1 MLKGVAL
8 MIKFFLVV
16 GLIVL
21 VWLYVPIVP
30 FMIKHFYHIVTNG
43 AVDIYKY
50 FKYKKYNECKDYGR
64 IYMITAYRNKVFGS
78 GKTLDMTMVAR
89 RIFNK
94 YDGLPVWSESEKKFV
109 TQHIH
114 LISNVELLDVPY
126 TPFVSAE
133 QMKNVI
139 QDEQDVTIFV
149 FDEVGAIWN
158 SRNYKDNISTELLKR
173 LLQVRKN
180 KIGIICTA
188 QRFKFVD
195 ALLRQITGSLY
206 CINKT
211 WRILSIR
218 EFDAVSFENC
228 DNMDMLKPLS
238 KSFKFVFDR
247 DYAAYDTSAIVDD
260 LKKKDMLTD
269 AEILAAQG
277 VIEPNID
284 FATGIKKRYR
294 KRKR

>member
-1 MLKGVAL
+1 MKLLIA
-8 MIKFFLVV
+8 IA
-16 GLIVL
+16 LIVFIT
-21 VWLYVPIVP
+21 VYVPIVP
-30 FMIKHFYHIVTNG
+30 FVLAHFYHICING
-43 AVDIYKY
+43 AVDLYKF
-50 FKYKKYNECKDYGR
+50 FKHKEYNRCKAYGR

-89 RIFNK
+89 GIYNRYN
-94 YDGLPVWSESEKKFV
+94 GLPVWNDSKQGFV
-109 TQHIH
+109 KQNIH

-133 QMKNVI
+133 QLKNV
-139 QDEQDVTIFV
+139 EQEEDDITIFV

-158 SRNYKDNISTELLKR
+158 SRNYKDNINTELLKR

-206 CINKT
+206 CVNKT
-211 WRILSIR
+211 WRILSVR
-218 EFDAVSFENC
+218 EYDAVSFENC
-228 DNMDMLKPLS
+228 DNIDMIKPIS
-238 KSFKFVFDR
+238 KGYKFVFNK
-247 DYAAYDTSAIVDD
+247 DYAAYDTAAIVED
-260 LKKKDMLTD
+260 LKKADMLTD
-269 AEILAAQG
+269 AEVLAAQG
-277 VIEPNID
+277 VVEPNID

>member
-1 MLKGVAL
+1 
-8 MIKFFLVV
+8 MIKLLLTI
-16 GLIVL
+16 GLIVFIC
-21 VWLYVPIVP
+21 VYVPIVP
-30 FMIKHFYHIVTNG
+30 FCIKHFYHIITNG
-43 AVDIYKY
+43 AVDLYNY
-50 FKYKKYNECKDYGR
+50 FKHREYNRCHFFGR

-78 GKTLDMTMVAR
+78 GKTLDMTMIAR
-89 RIFNK
+89 SVYNK
-94 YDGLPVWSESEKKFV
+94 YNNLPVWSESAQDFV
-109 TQHIH
+109 IQHIH

-133 QMKNVI
+133 QLKNV
-139 QDEQDVTIFV
+139 EQGEEDITIFV

-158 SRNYKDNISTELLKR
+158 SRNYKDNINTELLKR

-180 KIGIICTA
+180 KIGILCTA

-206 CINKT
+206 CVNKT
-211 WRILSIR
+211 WRILSVR
-218 EFDAVSFENC
+218 EYDAVSFENC
-228 DNMDMLKPLS
+228 DNIDMIKPLS
-238 KSFKFVFDR
+238 KSFKFVFNK

-260 LKKKDMLTD
+260 LKKADMLTD
-269 AEILAAQG
+269 SEILAAQG

-284 FATGIKKRYR
+284 FATGIKRRFR

>member
-1 MLKGVAL
+1 
-8 MIKFFLVV
+8 
-16 GLIVL
+16 
-21 VWLYVPIVP
+21 
-30 FMIKHFYHIVTNG
+30 
-43 AVDIYKY
+43 
-50 FKYKKYNECKDYGR
+50 
-64 IYMITAYRNKVFGS
+64 MITAHRNRVFGS

-89 RIFNK
+89 QVFNR
-94 YDGLPVWSESEKKFV
+94 YDGLPVWSEDKQEFV

-126 TPFVSAE
+126 TPFISAE
-133 QMKNVI
+133 QLKNVT
-139 QDEQDVTIFV
+139 QEEQDVTIFV
-149 FDEVGAIWN
+149 FDEVGAVWN

-206 CINKT
+206 CINKM

-228 DNMDMLKPLS
+228 DNVDMLKPLS
-238 KSFKFVFDR
+238 KSYKFVFDK

>member
-1 MLKGVAL
+1 MKLLLILAIIV
-8 MIKFFLVV
+8 FVV
-16 GLIVL
+16 VYL
-21 VWLYVPIVP
+21 PIVP
-30 FMIKHFYHIVTNG
+30 FCIKHFYHIVING

-50 FKYKKYNECKDYGR
+50 FKRKEYNRCHFFGR

-78 GKTLDMTMVAR
+78 GKTLDMTMIAR
-89 RIFNK
+89 YVYNK
-94 YDGLPVWSESEKKFV
+94 YDGLSVWNEDQQTFV

-126 TPFVSAE
+126 TPFISAE
-133 QMKNVI
+133 QMKNV
-139 QDEQDVTIFV
+139 EQEEDDITIFV

-206 CINKT
+206 CVNKT
-211 WRILSIR
+211 WRILSVR
-218 EFDAVSFENC
+218 EYDAVSFENC
-228 DNMDMLKPLS
+228 DNIDMIKPLS
-238 KSFKFVFDR
+238 LSYKFVFNK
-247 DYAAYDTSAIVDD
+247 DYAAYDTSALVED

-277 VIEPNID
+277 AIEPNID

>member
-1 MLKGVAL
+1 
-8 MIKFFLVV
+8 MIKVVLIV
-16 GLIVL
+16 GLIFL
-21 VWLYVPIVP
+21 VCVYLPIVP
-30 FMIKHFYHIVTNG
+30 FTITHFYHIITNG
-43 AVDIYKY
+43 AVDLYKY
-50 FKYKKYNECKDYGR
+50 IKHKERNRCKAYGR

-78 GKTLDMTMVAR
+78 GKTLDMTMLAR
-89 RIFNK
+89 QIFNK
-94 YDGLPVWSESEKKFV
+94 FDGLPVWNEDKQEFV

-126 TPFVSAE
+126 TPFTTAE
-133 QMKNVI
+133 QLKNVV
-139 QDEQDVTIFV
+139 QDEDDVTLFV

-180 KIGIICTA
+180 KIGILCTA

-195 ALLRQITGSLY
+195 ALLRQITGSLF

-211 WRILSIR
+211 WRILSVR
-218 EFDAVSFENC
+218 EYDAVSFENC
-228 DNMDMLKPLS
+228 DNIDMIKPLS
-238 KSFKFVFDR
+238 IGFHFVFDK
-247 DYAAYDTSAIVDD
+247 DYHAYDTSAIVED
-260 LKKKDMLTD
+260 LKKADMLSD
-269 AEILAAQG
+269 SEILAAQG

-284 FATGIKKRYR
+284 FATGIKKRFR

>member
-1 MLKGVAL
+1 
-8 MIKFFLVV
+8 MIKVLLIV
-16 GLIVL
+16 GLIFL
-21 VWLYVPIVP
+21 VCVYLPIVP
-30 FMIKHFYHIVTNG
+30 FTITHFYHIIING
-43 AVDIYKY
+43 SVDLYKY
-50 FKYKKYNECKDYGR
+50 IKHKERNRCKAYGR

-78 GKTLDMTMVAR
+78 GKTLDMTMLAR
-89 RIFNK
+89 QIFNK
-94 YDGLPVWSESEKKFV
+94 YDGLPVWNEDKQEFV

-126 TPFVSAE
+126 TPFTTAE
-133 QMKNVI
+133 QLKNVV
-139 QDEQDVTIFV
+139 QDEDDVTLFV

-180 KIGIICTA
+180 KIGILCTA

-206 CINKT
+206 CVNKT
-211 WRILSIR
+211 WRILSVR
-218 EFDAVSFENC
+218 EYDAVSFENC
-228 DNMDMLKPLS
+228 DNIDMIEPLS
-238 KSFKFVFDR
+238 IGFKFVFDK
-247 DYAAYDTSAIVDD
+247 DYHAYDTSAIVED
-260 LKKKDMLTD
+260 LKKADMLSD
-269 AEILAAQG
+269 SEILAAQG

-284 FATGIKKRYR
+284 FATGIKKRFR

>member
-1 MLKGVAL
+1 
-8 MIKFFLVV
+8 MIKVLLIV
-16 GLIVL
+16 GLIFL
-21 VWLYVPIVP
+21 VCVYLPIVP
-30 FMIKHFYHIVTNG
+30 FIVTHFYHIITNG
-43 AVDIYKY
+43 AVDLYKY
-50 FKYKKYNECKDYGR
+50 IKHKERNRCKAYGR

-78 GKTLDMTMVAR
+78 GKTLDMTMLAR
-89 RIFNK
+89 QIFNK
-94 YDGLPVWSESEKKFV
+94 YDGLPVWNEDRQEFM

-126 TPFVSAE
+126 TPFTTAE
-133 QMKNVI
+133 QLKNVV
-139 QDEQDVTIFV
+139 QDEDDVTLFV

-180 KIGIICTA
+180 KIGILCTA

-206 CINKT
+206 CVNKT
-211 WRILSIR
+211 WRILSVR
-218 EFDAVSFENC
+218 EYDAVSFENC
-228 DNMDMLKPLS
+228 DNIDMIKPLS
-238 KSFKFVFDR
+238 IGFKFVFDK
-247 DYAAYDTSAIVDD
+247 DYRAYDTSAIVEN
-260 LKKKDMLTD
+260 LKKADMLSD
-269 AEILAAQG
+269 SEILAAQG

-284 FATGIKKRYR
+284 FATGIKKRFR

>member
-1 MLKGVAL
+1 MIFVIIVA
-8 MIKFFLVV
+8 
-16 GLIVL
+16 IVL
-21 VWLYVPIVP
+21 ICYYLPIIP
-30 FMIKHFYHIVTNG
+30 FTITHFYKICYNG
-43 AVDIYKY
+43 VIDLYYY
-50 FKYKKYNECKDYGR
+50 FKHKECNRCKAYGR
-64 IYMITAYRNKVFGS
+64 IYMVTAFRNKVFGS

-89 RIFNK
+89 RIYNK
-94 YDGLPVWSESEKKFV
+94 YDGLPVWNEDEQKFV

-133 QMKNVI
+133 QMKNVV
-139 QDEQDVTIFV
+139 QAPDDVTLFV

-206 CINKT
+206 CVNKT
-211 WRILSIR
+211 WRILSVR
-218 EFDAVSFENC
+218 EYDAVSFENC
-228 DNMDMLKPLS
+228 DNVDMLRPLS
-238 KSFKFVFDR
+238 LSFKFVQNK
-247 DYAAYDTSAIVDD
+247 DYQAYDTSAIVED
-260 LKKKDMLTD
+260 LKKADMLGD
-269 AEILAAQG
+269 AEILANQG
-277 VIEPNID
+277 VVQPNID

>member
-1 MLKGVAL
+1 
-8 MIKFFLVV
+8 MIKLLLII
-16 GLIVL
+16 GLIVFIC
-21 VWLYVPIVP
+21 VYVPIIP
-30 FMIKHFYHIVTNG
+30 FCIKHFYHIVTNG
-43 AVDIYKY
+43 AVDLYNY
-50 FKYKKYNECKDYGR
+50 FKHKEYNRCHSFGR

-78 GKTLDMTMVAR
+78 GKTLDMTMIAR
-89 RIFNK
+89 AVYNK
-94 YDGLPVWSESEKKFV
+94 YNNLPVWSESAQDFV
-109 TQHIH
+109 IQHIH

-133 QMKNVI
+133 QLKNV
-139 QDEQDVTIFV
+139 EQGEEDITIFV

-158 SRNYKDNISTELLKR
+158 SRNYKDNINTELLKR

-180 KIGIICTA
+180 KIGILCTA

-206 CINKT
+206 CVNKT
-211 WRILSIR
+211 WRILSVR
-218 EFDAVSFENC
+218 EYDAVSFENC
-228 DNMDMLKPLS
+228 DNIDMIKPLS
-238 KSFKFVFDR
+238 KSFKFVFNK

-260 LKKKDMLTD
+260 LKKADMLTD
-269 AEILAAQG
+269 SEILAAQG

-284 FATGIKKRYR
+284 FATGIKRRFR

>member
-1 MLKGVAL
+1 
-8 MIKFFLVV
+8 MIKIL
-16 GLIVL
+16 LIVCL
-21 VWLYVPIVP
+21 IVFVCVYVPVIP
-30 FMIKHFYHIVTNG
+30 FCIKYFYHIVTNG
-43 AVDIYKY
+43 VVDLYSY
-50 FKYKKYNECKDYGR
+50 FKHKEYNRCHFFGR

-78 GKTLDMTMVAR
+78 GKTLDMTMIAR
-89 RIFNK
+89 SVYNK
-94 YDGLPVWSESEKKFV
+94 YNNLPVWSESAQDFV
-109 TQHIH
+109 IQHIH

-133 QMKNVI
+133 QLKNV
-139 QDEQDVTIFV
+139 EQEEDDITIFV

-158 SRNYKDNISTELLKR
+158 SRNYKDNINTELLKR

-206 CINKT
+206 CVNKT
-211 WRILSIR
+211 WRILSVR
-218 EFDAVSFENC
+218 EYDAVSFENC
-228 DNMDMLKPLS
+228 DNIDMIKPIS
-238 KSFKFVFDR
+238 KGYKFVFNK
-247 DYAAYDTSAIVDD
+247 DYAAYDTSAIVED
-260 LKKKDMLTD
+260 LKKADMLTD
-269 AEILAAQG
+269 AEVLAAQG
-277 VIEPNID
+277 VVEPNID

>member
-1 MLKGVAL
+1 
-8 MIKFFLVV
+8 MIKLLLII
-16 GLIVL
+16 GLIVFIC
-21 VWLYVPIVP
+21 VYVPIIP
-30 FMIKHFYHIVTNG
+30 FCIKHFYHIVTSG
-43 AVDIYKY
+43 AVDLYDY
-50 FKYKKYNECKDYGR
+50 FKHKEYNRCHFFGR

-78 GKTLDMTMVAR
+78 GKTLDMTMIAR
-89 RIFNK
+89 AVYNK
-94 YDGLPVWSESEKKFV
+94 YNNLPVWSESAQDFV
-109 TQHIH
+109 IQHIH

-133 QMKNVI
+133 QLKNV
-139 QDEQDVTIFV
+139 EQGEEDITIFV

-158 SRNYKDNISTELLKR
+158 SRNYKDNINTELLKR

-180 KIGIICTA
+180 KIGILCTA

-206 CINKT
+206 CVNKT
-211 WRILSIR
+211 WRILSVR
-218 EFDAVSFENC
+218 EYDAVSFENC
-228 DNMDMLKPLS
+228 DNIDMIKPLS
-238 KSFKFVFDR
+238 KSFKFVFNK

-260 LKKKDMLTD
+260 LKKADMLTD
-269 AEILAAQG
+269 SEILAAQG

-284 FATGIKKRYR
+284 FATGIKRRFR

>member
-1 MLKGVAL
+1 M
-8 MIKFFLVV
+8 MT
-16 GLIVL
+16 LIITICLIIFVY
-21 VWLYVPIVP
+21 VYVPIIP
-30 FMIKHFYHIVTNG
+30 FMIRHFYHIVTNG
-43 AVDIYKY
+43 IVDIYKY

-64 IYMITAYRNKVFGS
+64 IYMITAHRNRVFGS

-89 RIFNK
+89 QIFNR
-94 YDGLPVWSESEKKFV
+94 YDGLPVWSEDKHEFV

-114 LISNVELLDVPY
+114 LISNVDLLDVPY

-139 QDEQDVTIFV
+139 QEEQDVTIFV

-180 KIGIICTA
+180 KICIICTA

-206 CINKT
+206 CIDKM

-228 DNMDMLKPLS
+228 DNVDMLQPLS
-238 KSFKFVFDR
+238 KSYKFVFDK
-247 DYAAYDTSAIVDD
+247 DYAAYDTSAIVND
-260 LKKKDMLTD
+260 LKKREMLTD
-269 AEILAAQG
+269 SEILAAQG

-284 FATGIKKRYR
+284 FCTGIKKRYR

>member
-1 MLKGVAL
+1 M
-8 MIKFFLVV
+8 MT
-16 GLIVL
+16 LIITICLIIFVY
-21 VWLYVPIVP
+21 VYVPIIP
-30 FMIKHFYHIVTNG
+30 FMIRHFYHIVTNG
-43 AVDIYKY
+43 IVDIYKY

-64 IYMITAYRNKVFGS
+64 IYMITAHRNRVFGS

-89 RIFNK
+89 QIFNR
-94 YDGLPVWSESEKKFV
+94 YDGLPVWSEDKHEFV

-114 LISNVELLDVPY
+114 LISNVDLLDVPY

-133 QMKNVI
+133 QIKNVI
-139 QDEQDVTIFV
+139 QEEQDVTIFV

-180 KIGIICTA
+180 KICIICTA

-206 CINKT
+206 CIDKM

-228 DNMDMLKPLS
+228 DNVDMLKPLS
-238 KSFKFVFDR
+238 KSYKFVFDK
-247 DYAAYDTSAIVDD
+247 DYAAYDTSAIVND
-260 LKKKDMLTD
+260 LKKREMLTD
-269 AEILAAQG
+269 SEILAAQG

-284 FATGIKKRYR
+284 FCTGIKKRYR

>member
-1 MLKGVAL
+1 
-8 MIKFFLVV
+8 MIKLLLTI
-16 GLIVL
+16 GLIVFIC
-21 VWLYVPIVP
+21 VYVPIVP
-30 FMIKHFYHIVTNG
+30 FCIKHFYHIVTNG
-43 AVDIYKY
+43 AVDLYNY
-50 FKYKKYNECKDYGR
+50 FKHREYNRCHFFGR

-78 GKTLDMTMVAR
+78 GKTLDMTMIAR
-89 RIFNK
+89 SVYNK
-94 YDGLPVWSESEKKFV
+94 YNNLPVWSESAQDFV
-109 TQHIH
+109 IQHIH

-133 QMKNVI
+133 QLKNV
-139 QDEQDVTIFV
+139 EQGEEDITIFV

-158 SRNYKDNISTELLKR
+158 SRNYKDNINTELLKR

-180 KIGIICTA
+180 KIGILCTA

-206 CINKT
+206 CVNKT
-211 WRILSIR
+211 WRILSVR
-218 EFDAVSFENC
+218 EYDAVSFENC
-228 DNMDMLKPLS
+228 DNIDMIKPLS
-238 KSFKFVFDR
+238 KSFKFVFNK

-260 LKKKDMLTD
+260 LKKADMLTD
-269 AEILAAQG
+269 SEILAAQG

-284 FATGIKKRYR
+284 FATGIKRRFR

>member
-1 MLKGVAL
+1 
-8 MIKFFLVV
+8 MIKVLLIV
-16 GLIVL
+16 GLIFL
-21 VWLYVPIVP
+21 VCVYLPIVP
-30 FMIKHFYHIVTNG
+30 FTITHFYHIITNG
-43 AVDIYKY
+43 AVDLYKY
-50 FKYKKYNECKDYGR
+50 IKHKERNRCKAYGR

-78 GKTLDMTMVAR
+78 GKTLDMTMLAR
-89 RIFNK
+89 QIFNK
-94 YDGLPVWSESEKKFV
+94 YDGLPVWNENKQEFV

-126 TPFVSAE
+126 TPFTTAE
-133 QMKNVI
+133 QLKNVV
-139 QDEQDVTIFV
+139 QDEDDVTLFV

-180 KIGIICTA
+180 KIGILCTA

-206 CINKT
+206 CVNKT
-211 WRILSIR
+211 WRILSVR
-218 EFDAVSFENC
+218 EYDAVSFENC
-228 DNMDMLKPLS
+228 DNIDMIKPLS
-238 KSFKFVFDR
+238 IVFKFVFDK
-247 DYAAYDTSAIVDD
+247 DYHAYDTSAIVED
-260 LKKKDMLTD
+260 LKKADMLSD
-269 AEILAAQG
+269 SEILAAQG

-284 FATGIKKRYR
+284 FATGIKKRFR

>member
-1 MLKGVAL
+1 MKLLLILAIIV
-8 MIKFFLVV
+8 FVV
-16 GLIVL
+16 VYL
-21 VWLYVPIVP
+21 PIVP
-30 FMIKHFYHIVTNG
+30 FCIKHFYHIVING
-43 AVDIYKY
+43 AVDIYIY
-50 FKYKKYNECKDYGR
+50 FKHKEYNRCYFFGR

-78 GKTLDMTMVAR
+78 GKTLDMTMIAR
-89 RIFNK
+89 YVYNK
-94 YDGLPVWSESEKKFV
+94 YDGLSVWNEDKQTFV

-126 TPFVSAE
+126 TPFISAE
-133 QMKNVI
+133 QMKNV
-139 QDEQDVTIFV
+139 EQEEDDITIFV

-180 KIGIICTA
+180 KVGIICTA

-206 CINKT
+206 CVNKT
-211 WRILSIR
+211 WRILSVR
-218 EFDAVSFENC
+218 EYDAVSFENC
-228 DNMDMLKPLS
+228 DNIDMIKPLS
-238 KSFKFVFDR
+238 LSYKFVFNK
-247 DYAAYDTSAIVDD
+247 DYAAYDTSALVED

-277 VIEPNID
+277 AIEPNID

>member
-1 MLKGVAL
+1 M
-8 MIKFFLVV
+8 
-16 GLIVL
+16 
-21 VWLYVPIVP
+21 
-30 FMIKHFYHIVTNG
+30 
-43 AVDIYKY
+43 
-50 FKYKKYNECKDYGR
+50 
-64 IYMITAYRNKVFGS
+64 
-78 GKTLDMTMVAR
+78 
-89 RIFNK
+89 
-94 YDGLPVWSESEKKFV
+94 
-109 TQHIH
+109 
-114 LISNVELLDVPY
+114 ISNVELLDVPY
-126 TPFVSAE
+126 TPFISAE
-133 QMKNVI
+133 QLKNVE
-139 QDEQDVTIFV
+139 QEEQDITIFV

-206 CINKT
+206 CVNKM
-211 WRILSIR
+211 WRILAIR
-218 EFDAVSFENC
+218 EYDAVSFENC
-228 DNMDMLKPLS
+228 DNIDMLKPLS
-238 KSFKFVFDR
+238 KKYKFVFDK
-247 DYAAYDTSAIVDD
+247 DYLAYDTSAIVDD

-269 AEILAAQG
+269 AEILSAQG

>member
-1 MLKGVAL
+1 M
-8 MIKFFLVV
+8 
-16 GLIVL
+16 
-21 VWLYVPIVP
+21 
-30 FMIKHFYHIVTNG
+30 VT
-43 AVDIYKY
+43 AH
-50 FKYKKYNECKDYGR
+50 
-64 IYMITAYRNKVFGS
+64 RNKVFGS

-94 YDGLPVWSESEKKFV
+94 YDGLPVWSDDKKEFV

-126 TPFVSAE
+126 TPFISAE
-133 QMKNVI
+133 QLKNVE
-139 QDEQDVTIFV
+139 QEEQDITIFV

-206 CINKT
+206 CVNKM
-211 WRILSIR
+211 WRILAIR
-218 EFDAVSFENC
+218 EYDAVSFENC
-228 DNMDMLKPLS
+228 DNIDMLKPLS
-238 KSFKFVFDR
+238 KKYKFVFDK
-247 DYAAYDTSAIVDD
+247 DYLAYDTSAIVDD

-269 AEILAAQG
+269 AEILSAQG

>member
-1 MLKGVAL
+1 
-8 MIKFFLVV
+8 MIKLLLII
-16 GLIVL
+16 GLIVFIC
-21 VWLYVPIVP
+21 VYVPIIP
-30 FMIKHFYHIVTNG
+30 FCIKHFYHIVTNG
-43 AVDIYKY
+43 AVDLYNY
-50 FKYKKYNECKDYGR
+50 FKHKEYNRCHFFGR

-78 GKTLDMTMVAR
+78 GKTLDMTMIAR
-89 RIFNK
+89 AVYNK
-94 YDGLPVWSESEKKFV
+94 YNNLPVWSESAQDFV
-109 TQHIH
+109 IQHIH

-133 QMKNVI
+133 QLKNV
-139 QDEQDVTIFV
+139 EQGEEDITIFV

-158 SRNYKDNISTELLKR
+158 SRNYKDNINTELLKR

-180 KIGIICTA
+180 KIGILCTA

-206 CINKT
+206 CVNKT
-211 WRILSIR
+211 WRILSVR
-218 EFDAVSFENC
+218 EYDAVSFENC
-228 DNMDMLKPLS
+228 DNIDMIKPLS
-238 KSFKFVFDR
+238 KSFEFVFNK

-260 LKKKDMLTD
+260 LKKADMLTD
-269 AEILAAQG
+269 SEILAAQG

-284 FATGIKKRYR
+284 FATGIKRRFR

>member
-1 MLKGVAL
+1 MKLLIVVAL
-8 MIKFFLVV
+8 
-16 GLIVL
+16 IVFIW
-21 VWLYVPIVP
+21 VYVPIVP
-30 FMIKHFYHIVTNG
+30 FVIKHFYYICING
-43 AVDIYKY
+43 AVDLYKF
-50 FKYKKYNECKDYGR
+50 FKHKEYNRCEAYGR

-89 RIFNK
+89 GIYNRYN
-94 YDGLPVWSESEKKFV
+94 GLPVWNEDKQAFV
-109 TQHIH
+109 TQNIH

-133 QMKNVI
+133 QLKNV
-139 QDEQDVTIFV
+139 EQEEDDITIFV

-158 SRNYKDNISTELLKR
+158 SRNYKDNINTELLKR

-180 KIGIICTA
+180 KIGILCTA

-206 CINKT
+206 CVNKA
-211 WRILSIR
+211 WRILSVR
-218 EFDAVSFENC
+218 EYDAVSFENC
-228 DNMDMLKPLS
+228 DNIDMIKPIS
-238 KSFKFVFDR
+238 KVYKFVFNK
-247 DYAAYDTSAIVDD
+247 DYAAYDTAAIVDD
-260 LKKKDMLTD
+260 LKKADMLTD
-269 AEILAAQG
+269 AEVLAAQG

>member
-1 MLKGVAL
+1 
-8 MIKFFLVV
+8 MILLVI
-16 GLIVL
+16 GIIIFICI
-21 VWLYVPIVP
+21 YVPFIP
-30 FMIKHFYHIVTNG
+30 FIIRHFYHVCVNG
-43 AVDIYKY
+43 AVDIYKF
-50 FKYKKYNECKDYGR
+50 FKHKEYNRCKAYGR

-89 RIFNK
+89 QIFNR
-94 YDGLPVWSESEKKFV
+94 YDGLPVWSEDEQDFV

-126 TPFVSAE
+126 TPFISAE
-133 QMKNVI
+133 QLKNV
-139 QDEQDVTIFV
+139 EQEPEDVTLFV

-180 KIGIICTA
+180 KIGILCTA

-206 CINKT
+206 CIQKT

-218 EFDAVSFENC
+218 EYDAVSFENC
-228 DNMDMLKPLS
+228 DNVDMLRPLS
-238 KSFKFVFDR
+238 KSYKFVFDK

>member
-1 MLKGVAL
+1 MKLLIVVAL
-8 MIKFFLVV
+8 
-16 GLIVL
+16 IVFIW
-21 VWLYVPIVP
+21 VYVPIVP
-30 FMIKHFYHIVTNG
+30 FVIKHFYYICING
-43 AVDIYKY
+43 AVDLYKF
-50 FKYKKYNECKDYGR
+50 FKHKEYNRCKAYGR

-89 RIFNK
+89 GIYNRYN
-94 YDGLPVWSESEKKFV
+94 GLPVWNEDKQSFV
-109 TQHIH
+109 TQNIH

-133 QMKNVI
+133 QLKNV
-139 QDEQDVTIFV
+139 EQEEDDVTIFV

-158 SRNYKDNISTELLKR
+158 SRNYKDNINTELLKR

-206 CINKT
+206 CVNKT
-211 WRILSIR
+211 WRILSVR
-218 EFDAVSFENC
+218 EYDAVSFENC
-228 DNMDMLKPLS
+228 DNIDMIKPIS
-238 KSFKFVFDR
+238 KGYKFVFNK

-260 LKKKDMLTD
+260 LKKVDMLTD
-269 AEILAAQG
+269 AEVLAAQG
-277 VIEPNID
+277 VVEPNID

>member
-1 MLKGVAL
+1 M
-8 MIKFFLVV
+8 MT
-16 GLIVL
+16 LIITICLIIFVY
-21 VWLYVPIVP
+21 VYVPIIP
-30 FMIKHFYHIVTNG
+30 FMIRHFYHIVTNG
-43 AVDIYKY
+43 IVDIYKY

-64 IYMITAYRNKVFGS
+64 IYMITAHRNRVFGS

-89 RIFNK
+89 QIFNR
-94 YDGLPVWSESEKKFV
+94 YDGLPVWSEDKHEFV

-114 LISNVELLDVPY
+114 LISNVDLLDVPY

-139 QDEQDVTIFV
+139 QEEQDVTIFV

-180 KIGIICTA
+180 KICIICTA

-206 CINKT
+206 CIDKM

-228 DNMDMLKPLS
+228 DNVDMLKPLS
-238 KSFKFVFDR
+238 KSYKFVFDK
-247 DYAAYDTSAIVDD
+247 DYAAYDTSAIVND
-260 LKKKDMLTD
+260 LKKREMLTD
-269 AEILAAQG
+269 SEILAAQG

-284 FATGIKKRYR
+284 FCTGIKKRYR

>member
-1 MLKGVAL
+1 MKLLLILAIIVF
-8 MIKFFLVV
+8 IVV
-16 GLIVL
+16 
-21 VWLYVPIVP
+21 YVPIVP
-30 FMIKHFYHIVTNG
+30 FCIKHFYHIVTNG
-43 AVDIYKY
+43 AVDICKY
-50 FKYKKYNECKDYGR
+50 FKHKEYNRCHFFGR

-89 RIFNK
+89 YVYNK
-94 YDGLPVWSESEKKFV
+94 YNGLPVWNEDKQTFV
-109 TQHIH
+109 TQNIH

-126 TPFVSAE
+126 TPFISAE
-133 QMKNVI
+133 QMKNV
-139 QDEQDVTIFV
+139 EQEEDDITIFV

-206 CINKT
+206 CVNKT
-211 WRILSIR
+211 WRILSVR
-218 EFDAVSFENC
+218 EYDAVSFENC
-228 DNMDMLKPLS
+228 DNIDMIKPLS
-238 KSFKFVFDR
+238 KSYKFVFNK
-247 DYAAYDTSAIVDD
+247 DYAAYDTSALVDD

-269 AEILAAQG
+269 AEILSAQG

>member
-1 MLKGVAL
+1 
-8 MIKFFLVV
+8 MIKLLLII
-16 GLIVL
+16 GLIVFIC
-21 VWLYVPIVP
+21 VYVPIIP
-30 FMIKHFYHIVTNG
+30 FCIKHFYHIVTNG
-43 AVDIYKY
+43 AVDLYNY
-50 FKYKKYNECKDYGR
+50 FKHKEYNRCHFFGR

-78 GKTLDMTMVAR
+78 GKTLDMTMIAR
-89 RIFNK
+89 AVYNK
-94 YDGLPVWSESEKKFV
+94 YNNLPVWSESAQDFV
-109 TQHIH
+109 IQHIH

-133 QMKNVI
+133 QLKNV
-139 QDEQDVTIFV
+139 EQGEEDITIFV

-158 SRNYKDNISTELLKR
+158 SRNYKDNINTELLKR

-180 KIGIICTA
+180 KIGILCTA

-206 CINKT
+206 CVNKT
-211 WRILSIR
+211 WRILSVR
-218 EFDAVSFENC
+218 EYDAVSFENC
-228 DNMDMLKPLS
+228 DNIDMIKPLS
-238 KSFKFVFDR
+238 KSFKFIFNK

-260 LKKKDMLTD
+260 LKKADMLTD
-269 AEILAAQG
+269 NEILAAQG

-284 FATGIKKRYR
+284 FATGIKRRFR

>member
-1 MLKGVAL
+1 
-8 MIKFFLVV
+8 MIKFILTVSLIIVV
-16 GLIVL
+16 CV
-21 VWLYVPIVP
+21 YMP
-30 FMIKHFYHIVTNG
+30 FIPFFIRHFYHIITNVV
-43 AVDIYKY
+43 VDIYKY

-64 IYMITAYRNKVFGS
+64 IFMVTAHRNKVFGS

-94 YDGLPVWSESEKKFV
+94 YDGLPVWSDDKKEFV

-126 TPFVSAE
+126 TPFISAE
-133 QMKNVI
+133 QLKNVE
-139 QDEQDVTIFV
+139 QEEQDITIFV

-206 CINKT
+206 CVNKM
-211 WRILSIR
+211 WRILAIK
-218 EFDAVSFENC
+218 EYDAVSFENC
-228 DNMDMLKPLS
+228 DNIDMLKPLS
-238 KSFKFVFDR
+238 KKYKFVFDK
-247 DYAAYDTSAIVDD
+247 DYLAYDTSAIVDD

-269 AEILAAQG
+269 AEILSAQG
-277 VIEPNID
+277 VIEPHID

>member
-1 MLKGVAL
+1 MKLLIVVAL
-8 MIKFFLVV
+8 
-16 GLIVL
+16 IVFIW
-21 VWLYVPIVP
+21 VYVPIVP
-30 FMIKHFYHIVTNG
+30 FVIKHFYYICING
-43 AVDIYKY
+43 AVDLYKF
-50 FKYKKYNECKDYGR
+50 FKHKEYNRCKAYGR

-89 RIFNK
+89 GIYNRYN
-94 YDGLPVWSESEKKFV
+94 GLPVWNEGKQSFV
-109 TQHIH
+109 TQNIH

-133 QMKNVI
+133 QLKNV
-139 QDEQDVTIFV
+139 EQEEDDVTIFV

-158 SRNYKDNISTELLKR
+158 SRNYKDNINTELLKR

-206 CINKT
+206 CVNKT
-211 WRILSIR
+211 WRILSVR
-218 EFDAVSFENC
+218 EYDAVSFENC
-228 DNMDMLKPLS
+228 DNIDMIKPIS
-238 KSFKFVFDR
+238 KGYKFVFDK
-247 DYAAYDTSAIVDD
+247 DYAAYDTAAIVDD
-260 LKKKDMLTD
+260 LKKADMLTD
-269 AEILAAQG
+269 AEVLAAQG
-277 VIEPNID
+277 VVEPNID

>member
-1 MLKGVAL
+1 MKLLIVVAL
-8 MIKFFLVV
+8 
-16 GLIVL
+16 IVFIW
-21 VWLYVPIVP
+21 VYVPIVP
-30 FMIKHFYHIVTNG
+30 FVIKHFYYICING
-43 AVDIYKY
+43 AVDLYKF
-50 FKYKKYNECKDYGR
+50 FKHKEYNRCEAYGR

-89 RIFNK
+89 GIYNRYN
-94 YDGLPVWSESEKKFV
+94 GLPVWNEDKQAFV
-109 TQHIH
+109 TQNIH

-133 QMKNVI
+133 QLKNV
-139 QDEQDVTIFV
+139 EQEEDDITIFV

-158 SRNYKDNISTELLKR
+158 SRNYKDNINTELLKR

-206 CINKT
+206 CVNKT
-211 WRILSIR
+211 WRILSVR
-218 EFDAVSFENC
+218 EYDAVSFENC
-228 DNMDMLKPLS
+228 DNIDMIKPIS
-238 KSFKFVFDR
+238 KGYKFVFNK
-247 DYAAYDTSAIVDD
+247 DYAAYDTSAIVED
-260 LKKKDMLTD
+260 LKKADMLTD
-269 AEILAAQG
+269 AEVLAAQG
-277 VIEPNID
+277 VVEPNID